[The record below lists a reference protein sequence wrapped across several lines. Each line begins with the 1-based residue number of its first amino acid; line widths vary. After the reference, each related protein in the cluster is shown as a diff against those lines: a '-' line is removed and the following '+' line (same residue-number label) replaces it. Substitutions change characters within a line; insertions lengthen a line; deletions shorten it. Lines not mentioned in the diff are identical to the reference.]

1 VQTLG
6 AQLWSQESDLQ
17 DQTTLINH
25 LGENHRN
32 ISEHIGTYRNHLLE
46 ILHGVIVKYRKY
58 RPIVKNK
65 AGFIDDVQDFSHLVT
80 QCSMCA
86 QKLSVFAGH
95 SAQKK
100 CPHGGDGADE
110 DLWIQMLP
118 LDHASPELKGCG
130 EGTPCHCGTF
140 HQGLRRK
147 LHGKLPKTIQN
158 PCVMLPPLS
167 S

>member
-95 SAQKK
+95 SAQKNAPMVGMGLTMIFGSK
-100 CPHGGDGADE
+100 CCH
-110 DLWIQMLP
+110 LTMLP
-118 LDHASPELKGCG
+118 QLKGCG